1 MAKARREIQK
11 AYRERRKLRDTNYLN
26 KERQRQ
32 TKYRKP
38 RSTLSKTVKNK
49 LREQTRRYTAKYRQ
63 KLKVSREA
71 EAQTNE
77 IQTSEVLVNAVT
89 PSTSDLNPSKGSAL
103 STPRCTTRSS
113 SASSGE
119 QLVVRCDFGSY
130 ARKRLAKRKR
140 SQCLAEARKKIRYLE
155 TSLRTANR
163 RKKVLQ
169 KRVERLR
176 IQKQVPVQD
185 YDVLTLTPKSKTKQD
200 LRKSGI
206 SPRKLPKKLFK
217 NMMLANVLFHE
228 VKSKKQKI
236 KEQKKREVIHRV
248 LVGKIIRKY
257 RMKAALKTEC
267 SLSTRLINKVSN
279 SDDHIMVSNRR
290 RVGVARATVALV
302 NDFFNSD
309 EVSRMMPGK
318 ADATRVTKGQKVQTR
333 IQNDYLSNCYTSF
346 KYKYPS
352 VQLSFSQF
360 CKLRPSHVRLT
371 KFLSRNSCLCAKHQ
385 NMVLKL
391 KALKSLS
398 VNPEHI
404 N

>member
-1 MAKARREIQK
+1 LDVGRCANFTNVTLSSPSNCAVCCAVVRSVFRETGVQCSLCRVTYLTTYVTYLTTTVFSVFSVCRHTMAKARREIQK
-11 AYRERRKLRDTNYLN
+11 AYRERRKLLDTNYLN

-119 QLVVRCDFGSY
+119 QLVVRFDFGSY

-176 IQKQVPVQD
+176 I
-185 YDVLTLTPKSKTKQD
+185 
-200 LRKSGI
+200 
-206 SPRKLPKKLFK
+206 
-217 NMMLANVLFHE
+217 
-228 VKSKKQKI
+228 
-236 KEQKKREVIHRV
+236 
-248 LVGKIIRKY
+248 
-257 RMKAALKTEC
+257 
-267 SLSTRLINKVSN
+267 
-279 SDDHIMVSNRR
+279 
-290 RVGVARATVALV
+290 
-302 NDFFNSD
+302 
-309 EVSRMMPGK
+309 
-318 ADATRVTKGQKVQTR
+318 
-333 IQNDYLSNCYTSF
+333 
-346 KYKYPS
+346 
-352 VQLSFSQF
+352 
-360 CKLRPSHVRLT
+360 
-371 KFLSRNSCLCAKHQ
+371 
-385 NMVLKL
+385 
-391 KALKSLS
+391 
-398 VNPEHI
+398 
-404 N
+404 